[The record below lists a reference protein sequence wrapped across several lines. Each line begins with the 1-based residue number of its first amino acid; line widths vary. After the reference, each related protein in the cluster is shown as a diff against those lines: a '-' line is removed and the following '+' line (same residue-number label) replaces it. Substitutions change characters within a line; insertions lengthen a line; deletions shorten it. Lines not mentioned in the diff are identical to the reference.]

1 MRFPMYPFG
10 LDLSFR
16 DPQGLAKYPV
26 DSLQLADAQVMLKA
40 YKPVAHFTR
49 HLVIPEIRLGD
60 WEAETS
66 ATAKSTTSSK

>member
-26 DSLQLADAQVMLKA
+26 DSSQLADAQVALKA
-40 YKPVAHFTR
+40 YRPVAHFTR
-49 HLVIPEIRLGD
+49 HLTISKIRLGD

-66 ATAKSTTSSK
+66 AAATSTAPPK